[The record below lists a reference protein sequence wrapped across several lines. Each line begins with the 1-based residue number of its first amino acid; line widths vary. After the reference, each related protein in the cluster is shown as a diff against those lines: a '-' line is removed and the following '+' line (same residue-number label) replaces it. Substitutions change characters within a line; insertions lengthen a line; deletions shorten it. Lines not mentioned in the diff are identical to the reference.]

1 MSRCPSSTKLEM
13 ASRNTTTVMDRTTG
27 VFTGTGHSGRNSSHV
42 FSALIS
48 MKTERHVHLT
58 PAQTAAPV
66 VR

>member
-1 MSRCPSSTKLEM
+1 MSRCPSSTKLAT
-13 ASRNTTTVMDRTTG
+13 ASRNTTNMMDRTTG

-42 FSALIS
+42 FSELIS
-48 MKTERHVHLT
+48 MKTERHVHLA